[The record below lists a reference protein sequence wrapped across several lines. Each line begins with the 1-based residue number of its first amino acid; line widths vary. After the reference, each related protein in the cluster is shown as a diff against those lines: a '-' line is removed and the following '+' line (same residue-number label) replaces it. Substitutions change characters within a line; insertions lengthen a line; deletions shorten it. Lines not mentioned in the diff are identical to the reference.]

1 MPDAGATRKRQFRCR
16 GANKNMKSVWLDIG
30 PVADAAR
37 AAIKLY
43 AAITWSL
50 LAATRRTLADCVFSQ
65 TYNPHSLFAR

>member
-16 GANKNMKSVWLDIG
+16 EANKNVKSVLLYIG

-50 LAATRRTLADCVFSQ
+50 LTATRRTLADCVFSQ